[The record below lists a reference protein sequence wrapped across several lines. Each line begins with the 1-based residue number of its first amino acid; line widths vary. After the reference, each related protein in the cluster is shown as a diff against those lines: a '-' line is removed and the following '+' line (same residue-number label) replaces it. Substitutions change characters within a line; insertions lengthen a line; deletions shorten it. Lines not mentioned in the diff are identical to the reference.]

1 MECPEPRPKL
11 VLGWPVSG
19 TCRPIRRR
27 RRPGLASRAEPELR
41 SPQVATAAQLLHGR
55 FLTPLAFALVYS
67 IRLAGR
73 ARTQAQICRWC
84 YARGSNSAGEVTF
97 AMELAVSGVIGLLFG
112 SVIAWLGLR
121 SRTAGL
127 SARLTFTEKEL
138 AAEKARLA
146 RLQQDS
152 TELLIGKA
160 RAESALQAE
169 RKTSTEKVELVTRA
183 SEELRNAFKAMAADA
198 LKSNNLSFLVLAR
211 ENLERFQTEARGD
224 LENRQKAVVDLVTP
238 VRDSLNKVDAQIQQL
253 EVERGKAYSALH
265 TQVQSLITTQKEL
278 QSETGNLVRALRTP
292 NVRGRWGEIQLR
304 RVVEIAGM
312 LSYCDFTE
320 QQSVTTE
327 TGRLRPDLVV
337 KLPGGKNVVVDAKTP
352 LQAFLDAFETT
363 DEETRRACLANHA
376 RQVRSHMRTLSDKR
390 YWEQFDPTPEF
401 VVMFLPGETF
411 FSAALEQDP
420 GLIEQGVLQRVIP
433 ASPTTLIAL
442 LKAINYGWHQEK
454 RGGNVT
460 KISDLGKEL
469 HDRLRLLAGHI
480 TSVGTGLDRAVESYK
495 KAVGSLESRGL
506 VSARKFAELGASVAD
521 DIPELEPIETTA
533 RALSFDW
540 DDQDDLPPE
549 SAEKKRKAG

>member
-1 MECPEPRPKL
+1 ME
-11 VLGWPVSG
+11 V
-19 TCRPIRRR
+19 
-27 RRPGLASRAEPELR
+27 
-41 SPQVATAAQLLHGR
+41 VA
-55 FLTPLAFALVYS
+55 
-67 IRLAGR
+67 
-73 ARTQAQICRWC
+73 
-84 YARGSNSAGEVTF
+84 
-97 AMELAVSGVIGLLFG
+97 
-112 SVIAWLGLR
+112 
-121 SRTAGL
+121 
-127 SARLTFTEKEL
+127 
-138 AAEKARLA
+138 
-146 RLQQDS
+146 
-152 TELLIGKA
+152 GKA
-160 RAESALQAE
+160 RVESALESE
-169 RKTSTEKVELVTRA
+169 RKTSNEKVELVTRA

-211 ENLERFQTEARGD
+211 ENLERFQTEARSD

-253 EVERGKAYSALH
+253 EVERGKAYSALY

-376 RQVRSHMRTLSDKR
+376 RQVRDHMKTLAGKN

-420 GLIEQGVLQRVIP
+420 GLIEQGVLNHVIP

-442 LKAINYGWHQEK
+442 LKAVAYGWNQEK
-454 RGGNVT
+454 LARNAQQ
-460 KISDLGKEL
+460 ISLLGKEL
-469 HDRLRLLAGHI
+469 HDRLRLLTTHI
-480 TSVGTGLDRAVESYK
+480 TAMGTGLDRAVESYNK
-495 KAVGSLESRGL
+495 TVGSLESRVL
-506 VSARKFAELGASVAD
+506 VSARKFAELGASVAE

-533 RALSFDW
+533 RALSFEWGEEDS
-540 DDQDDLPPE
+540 PE
-549 SAEKKRKAG
+549 APEEGRKAG